1 MKLLKQSLDWAIV
14 GLNKHVTHT
23 WSAKRR
29 RRWLIKTIEPLPV
42 HLGDYGV
49 IKIFY
54 YKKEC
59 GEREII
65 VCLSL
70 KETIVGV
77 AINPLENPPS
87 FLPGDRCWSVCPHTH
102 TPALHFSEKST
113 KLDEDD
119 RILENVFFSPQEKRG
134 GESLSLLLLL
144 IRLDYI
150 FLKKED
156 EKVAK
161 APFLLGKD
169 SQNRELYRSHAAFLY
184 TTAWWENKFQHL
196 HDYLEMDWGEKNQN
210 IFKMFRL
217 TLSKLRNMPR

>member
-1 MKLLKQSLDWAIV
+1 M
-14 GLNKHVTHT
+14 
-23 WSAKRR
+23 
-29 RRWLIKTIEPLPV
+29 
-42 HLGDYGV
+42 
-49 IKIFY
+49 F
-54 YKKEC
+54 
-59 GEREII
+59 
-65 VCLSL
+65 
-70 KETIVGV
+70 
-77 AINPLENPPS
+77 
-87 FLPGDRCWSVCPHTH
+87 
-102 TPALHFSEKST
+102 
-113 KLDEDD
+113 
-119 RILENVFFSPQEKRG
+119 FFSPQEKRG

-169 SQNRELYRSHAAFLY
+169 SQNRYRSHAAFLY

-217 TLSKLRNMPR
+217 TFI

>member
-1 MKLLKQSLDWAIV
+1 MERERSLCVFHLRKLLWGSLSTPW
-14 GLNKHVTHT
+14 KTP
-23 WSAKRR
+23 RR
-29 RRWLIKTIEPLPV
+29 SY
-42 HLGDYGV
+42 LGTGV
-49 IKIFY
+49 
-54 YKKEC
+54 E
-59 GEREII
+59 
-65 VCLSL
+65 VC
-70 KETIVGV
+70 
-77 AINPLENPPS
+77 A
-87 FLPGDRCWSVCPHTH
+87 HTH

-134 GESLSLLLLL
+134 GESLSPLLLL